1 MLMLDMV
8 FVLLVAVMLAYLVRH
23 LIFTLT
29 ALYYRRGQPHHAYDS
44 MTYQPAVSV
53 LIPARNEGSVIGR
66 LLQRMTELTYPK
78 ERLEVIVIDDGS
90 TDKTGEIAEAFARE
104 HKYISVIRRG
114 LREGGNGKSEALNEG
129 LKHATGE
136 ILYCFDADYYPQQ
149 DILEKL
155 TAHFIDPKVG
165 AVQGRVTVLNEP
177 DTLVTRLVTLER
189 IGGYRVDQLARDD
202 LRLVPQFGG
211 TAGGFRRPLIE
222 LLGGWDPKM
231 LAEDT
236 DLTFRV
242 YLAGHKVRYVN
253 EAECYEE
260 AVEDWRSYWRQRYR
274 WALGHM
280 QCAFKHLW
288 PLIKSKNLRLREKID
303 GLLLLHV
310 YFVPVL
316 IGLAWILGAVS
327 YFIYSPWWIASFWI
341 TLSIFV
347 YSAVGNFAPF
357 FEVGI
362 GAYLDRRVRIYW
374 LMPLLLPS
382 FIYNVL
388 ICTKAFLDLC
398 ISRVTGN
405 KQHPWTKTLH
415 NGRGNNYINNNQNKA
430 NQK

>member
-1 MLMLDMV
+1 MILD
-8 FVLLVAVMLAYLVRH
+8 FIFILLVAVMLAYLTRH
-23 LIFTLT
+23 LVFTLT
-29 ALYYRRGQPHHAYDS
+29 ALYYQRGQPHAPHS
-44 MTYQPAVSV
+44 MTYQPTVSV
-53 LIPARNEGSVIGR
+53 LTPARNEESVVGR

-78 ERLEVIVIDDGS
+78 DKLEIIIIDDAS
-90 TDKTGEIAEAFARE
+90 TDRTGEIAEEFARNYG
-104 HKYISVIRRG
+104 YISVIRRSVK
-114 LREGGNGKSEALNEG
+114 EGGNGKPDALNEG
-129 LKHATGE
+129 LKHAKGE

-155 TAHFIDPKVG
+155 TAHFIDPEVG

-177 DTLVTRLVTLER
+177 QTLVTRLVTLER

-222 LLGGWDPKM
+222 LLGGWDPEM

-242 YLAGHKVRYVN
+242 YLAGYKVRYIN

-260 AVEDWRSYWRQRYR
+260 AVEDWRSYWHQRYR
-274 WALGHM
+274 WAKGHM

-288 PLIKSKNLRLREKID
+288 PLLKSKNLRLREKID
-303 GLLLLHV
+303 AFLLLNV

-316 IGLAWILGAVS
+316 IGLAWILGAVL
-327 YFIYSPWWIASFWI
+327 YFTQPLWWMASFWA

-362 GAYLDRRVRIYW
+362 GAYLDQRVRIYW
-374 LMPLLLPS
+374 LIPLLLLP
-382 FIYNVL
+382 FVFNVL
-388 ICTKAFLDLC
+388 ICTKALLDLC
-398 ISRVTGN
+398 VARATGN
-405 KQHPWTKTLH
+405 KQHRWTKTLH
-415 NGRGNNYINNNQNKA
+415 NGRGNYINNPNNTPSKR
-430 NQK
+430 